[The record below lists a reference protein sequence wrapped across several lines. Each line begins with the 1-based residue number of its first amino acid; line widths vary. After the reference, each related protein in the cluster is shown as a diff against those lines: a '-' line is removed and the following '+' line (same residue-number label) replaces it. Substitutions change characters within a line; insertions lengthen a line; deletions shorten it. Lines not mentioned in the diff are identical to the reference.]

1 MEDGIDLAFSE
12 WDGGREPN
20 PLVVSF
26 INIVFTYFIC
36 THLYVNAHFLYSM
49 VIICFYFINVEFAL
63 TTSVFR
69 SCLEEPEKLAKES
82 KKKKKKEWNI
92 LHTA

>member
-20 PLVVSF
+20 PVVVSF
-26 INIVFTYFIC
+26 INIGFTYFIC
-36 THLYVNAHFLYSM
+36 THLDINAHFLYSM
-49 VIICFYFINVEFAL
+49 VIICFYFINVKFAL
-63 TTSVFR
+63 TTSVFL

-82 KKKKKKEWNI
+82 KKKKKEWNI
-92 LHTA
+92 LYTD